1 MSHARCSDPEVSR
14 SVRFIGRTEREY
26 RPADL
31 RRLERVER
39 TGVIECA
46 SGERSTA
53 RFTGVTVPRL
63 LDAVD
68 ADPETTHLRLEARDG
83 YRVCVPIRDAL
94 DGLVAYAQDGRPL
107 AVDSPYR
114 TRFVAPGV
122 DGERLVKGLARVEAL
137 GLDADVDPDSLEN
150 IAPIDPSFG

>member
-1 MSHARCSDPEVSR
+1 V
-14 SVRFIGRTEREY
+14 Y

-31 RRLERVER
+31 QRVERVER
-39 TGVIECA
+39 TCVVECA

-68 ADPETTHLRLEARDG
+68 ANPETTHLRLEARDRH
-83 YRVCVPIRDAL
+83 RVCVPIRDAL

-107 AVDSPYR
+107 ATDSPYR
-114 TRFVAPGV
+114 TRFIAPGV
-122 DGERLVKGLARVEAL
+122 DGERQVKGLASVEAL

-150 IAPIDPSFG
+150 ITPADAGFG

>member
-1 MSHARCSDPEVSR
+1 MSRARCTDPGVGL
-14 SVRFIGRTEREY
+14 SVRVVGHTEREY

-31 RRLERVER
+31 RRLGGVER
-39 TGVIECA
+39 TCVVECA

-63 LDAVD
+63 LDAAD
-68 ADPETTHLRLEARDG
+68 ADPETTHLRLEARDR

-94 DGLVAYAQDGRPL
+94 DGLVAYARDGRPL
-107 AVDSPYR
+107 VADSPYR

-122 DGERLVKGLARVEAL
+122 DGERQVKGLARVEAL
-137 GLDADVDPDSLEN
+137 GLDADVAPDSLEN
-150 IAPIDPSFG
+150 ITLLDSGFG

>member
-1 MSHARCSDPEVSR
+1 V
-14 SVRFIGRTEREY
+14 Y

-31 RRLERVER
+31 RRVERVER
-39 TGVIECA
+39 TCVVECA

-68 ADPETTHLRLEARDG
+68 ANPETTHLRLEARDR

-94 DGLVAYAQDGRPL
+94 DGLVAYARDGRPL
-107 AVDSPYR
+107 AADSPYR
-114 TRFVAPGV
+114 TRFVSPGV
-122 DGERLVKGLARVEAL
+122 DGERQVKGLARVEAL
-137 GLDADVDPDSLEN
+137 GLDADEDPDSLEN
-150 IAPIDPSFG
+150 ITPTDSDFG

>member
-1 MSHARCSDPEVSR
+1 MSHARRTGREVGQ
-14 SVRFIGRTEREY
+14 SVRVVGRTEREY

-31 RRLERVER
+31 RRLERIER
-39 TGVIECA
+39 TCIIECA

-53 RFTGVTVPRL
+53 RFTGVMVSRL

-122 DGERLVKGLARVEAL
+122 DGERLVKGLVRVEAL